1 MSEAPLRLAVMASG
15 RGSNLQAIIDAI
27 ESKTIRAELVLVIS
41 DKKDSMALDRG
52 VKHGIKS
59 IFIDPNKYSIRG
71 DYDVRIVEILK
82 ESQAGLLVLA
92 GYMRIITSY
101 LIDAYKNKIINIHP
115 SLLPSFPGLKVQHAA
130 LSSGVKVSGCT
141 VHIVGS
147 VVDQGPIVIQATVPV
162 LGGDTEETLSARILK
177 QEHLILPQAIRYF
190 AEDRIQVTGRQVIIK
205 DVKNDP
211 GSYLVSP
218 PIESR

>member
-1 MSEAPLRLAVMASG
+1 MSKGRLRLAVMASG

-27 ESKTIRAELVLVIS
+27 ESKTIKAELVLVIS
-41 DKKDSMALDRG
+41 DKKDSMALGRG

-59 IFIDPNKYSIRG
+59 IFVDPNEYSTRG
-71 DYDVRIVEILK
+71 DYDVRIVEILQ

-101 LIDAYKNKIINIHP
+101 LIDAYKNIIINIHP
-115 SLLPSFPGLKVQHAA
+115 SLLPSFPGLRVQRAA
-130 LSSGVKVSGCT
+130 LASGVKVSGCT

-190 AEDRIQVTGRQVIIK
+190 AENRIQVNGRQVIIK

-211 GSYLVSP
+211 GSSLVSP